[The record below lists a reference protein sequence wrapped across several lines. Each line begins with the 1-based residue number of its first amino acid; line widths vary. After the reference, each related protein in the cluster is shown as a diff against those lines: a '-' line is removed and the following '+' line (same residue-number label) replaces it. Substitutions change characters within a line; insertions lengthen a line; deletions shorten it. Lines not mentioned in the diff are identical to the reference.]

1 MTILT
6 IDIHRLVYLIPLTF
20 ILLSIVTKTYK
31 KDITLIIFDSL
42 ILVDAYLYTRGMMIS
57 IIILSMIVITFM
69 HMRAIYNKT
78 QDDWIK
84 R

>member
-6 IDIHRLVYLIPLTF
+6 IDTHELVYLIPLTF
-20 ILLSIVTKTYK
+20 ILLSVVTGIYK

-42 ILVDAYLYTRGMMIS
+42 ILVDAYLYTRVMMTEIV
-57 IIILSMIVITFM
+57 ILSAIVITLT

>member
-6 IDIHRLVYLIPLTF
+6 IDTRMLVYLIPLTF

-31 KDITLIIFDSL
+31 KDFTLIIFDSL
-42 ILVDAYLYTRGMMIS
+42 ILVDAYLYTRGMMTEIV
-57 IIILSMIVITFM
+57 ILSAIVITIM